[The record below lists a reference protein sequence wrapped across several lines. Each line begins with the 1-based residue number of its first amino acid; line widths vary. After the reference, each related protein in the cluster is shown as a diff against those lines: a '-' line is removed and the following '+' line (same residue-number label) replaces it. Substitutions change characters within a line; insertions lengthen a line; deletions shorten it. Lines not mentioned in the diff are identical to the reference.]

1 MISICCEVVKQNTV
15 LFLSEIMP
23 MSTSSYVSDFA
34 SSSLECTIWANVTV
48 YGLVQIRSFRQVTNA
63 SVVSHEYNVY

>member
-1 MISICCEVVKQNTV
+1 
-15 LFLSEIMP
+15 

-34 SSSLECTIWANVTV
+34 SSSLECTIWANVAV
-48 YGLVQIRSFRQVTNA
+48 YGLVQIRSFRQVKNA